1 MEKKRAEPPGEDHPG
16 DADTI
21 AAVSAAET
29 GTGDP
34 TLGIPRE
41 DLQDL
46 AREAIVKF
54 RSLNGGDDSDG
65 DGGDDR

>member
-1 MEKKRAEPPGEDHPG
+1 MEKKRVGPPGEDHPG
-16 DADTI
+16 DADT
-21 AAVSAAET
+21 AASAAEA

-46 AREAIVKF
+46 AREAIAKF
-54 RSLNGGDDSDG
+54 RSLNGGDG